1 VKQSKAQRL
10 RTQALAGK
18 LAGAS
23 LEKGVPT
30 LERVGAVLKF
40 ISSRPARE
48 KLPLLA
54 AYERLM
60 RRREYLRT
68 LSIEKAGAI
77 DASSRDALVAA
88 LSGAAK
94 VPLLVSEKENPD
106 LVAGLRVRLGDD
118 VYDASLA
125 GILARLGS
133 AAR

>member
-1 VKQSKAQRL
+1 MKQSKAQRS
-10 RTQALAGK
+10 RTLALAGK
-18 LAGAS
+18 LAVAS
-23 LEKGVPT
+23 LENGVPT

-40 ISSRPARE
+40 ISSRPHRE
-48 KLPLLA
+48 KLPLLV

-60 RRREYLRT
+60 RRREFLRT
-68 LSIEKAGAI
+68 LSIERAGAV
-77 DASSRDALVAA
+77 DSASRDALVAA
-88 LSGAAK
+88 LSGTAK

-125 GILARLGS
+125 GMLARLGG

>member
-1 VKQSKAQRL
+1 VKQSKAQRS
-10 RTQALAGK
+10 RTLTLAGK
-18 LAGAS
+18 LAEAS

-30 LERVGAVLKF
+30 RERVGAVLKF
-40 ISSRPARE
+40 VSSRPHRE
-48 KLPLLA
+48 QLPLLS
-54 AYERLM
+54 AYGRLM
-60 RRREYLRT
+60 RRREFLRT

-94 VPLLVSEKENPD
+94 VPLLVGEKENPD

>member
-1 VKQSKAQRL
+1 VKQSKAQRS
-10 RTQALAGK
+10 RTLALAGK
-18 LAGAS
+18 LAVAS
-23 LEKGVPT
+23 LENGVPT

-40 ISSRPARE
+40 ISSRPHRE
-48 KLPLLA
+48 KLPLLV

-60 RRREYLRT
+60 RRREFLRT
-68 LSIEKAGAI
+68 LSIERAGAV
-77 DASSRDALVAA
+77 DSASRDALVAA
-88 LSGAAK
+88 LSGTAK

-125 GILARLGS
+125 GILARLGG